1 MLPQALNFL
10 SLQWKWLR
18 VNAAKWACRM
28 LIINAD
34 DWGCD
39 AHTTSAVLAC
49 VERGSISSVS
59 AMVFM
64 EDSERAAAVA
74 RDRGI
79 DAGLHLNLDT
89 PFSKVPVASN
99 LLEHQARLAGF
110 LQNPFSR
117 PFFHPGLVRSFEYV
131 VSSQLAEYD
140 RLYGAPPRRIDGHHH
155 LHLAANVL
163 FSELL
168 PVGTVLRPHFS
179 WEPGEKRI
187 RNSVFR
193 YYTKLILPRS
203 HRTVDGLFALPP
215 LEPKRLLQIF
225 SRSREIAIEVETHPT
240 NRVEFEFLTGGA
252 LFRLLGD
259 IPLSRHHLSTPA

>member
-1 MLPQALNFL
+1 
-10 SLQWKWLR
+10 
-18 VNAAKWACRM
+18 M

-39 AHTTSAVLAC
+39 AYTTNRVLAC

-74 RDRGI
+74 RERGI

-89 PFSKVPVASN
+89 PFSKGLVSSS
-99 LLEHQARLAGF
+99 LLEHQSRVARF

-117 PFFHPGLVRSFEYV
+117 PFFHPGLVRSFEHL
-131 VSSQLAEYD
+131 VSSQLDEYE

-155 LHLAANVL
+155 MHLAANVL
-163 FSELL
+163 FGGLIPL
-168 PVGTVLRPHFS
+168 GTVLRPHFS
-179 WEPGEKRI
+179 REPGEKPI
-187 RNSVFR
+187 RNSIFR
-193 YYTKLILPRS
+193 CYSKLILARS

-215 LEPKRLLQIF
+215 LEPKRLLPIF
-225 SRSREIAIEVETHPT
+225 SRSREITIEVEAHPADP
-240 NRVEFEFLTGGA
+240 VEFEFLTGGG

-259 IPLSRHHLSTPA
+259 IPLSQHHLPAHA

>member
-1 MLPQALNFL
+1 
-10 SLQWKWLR
+10 
-18 VNAAKWACRM
+18 M

-34 DWGCD
+34 DWGYD
-39 AHTTSAVLAC
+39 AHTAKRILTC
-49 VERGSISSVS
+49 VDRGSISSVS

-74 RDRGI
+74 RDRRM

-89 PFSKVPVASN
+89 PFTKVPIASN
-99 LLEHQARLAGF
+99 LVEHQVRLARF
-110 LQNPFSR
+110 FHSPFSR

-163 FSELL
+163 LGGLFPLD
-168 PVGTVLRPHFS
+168 TILRPHFS
-179 WEPGEKRI
+179 REPGEKGI
-187 RNSVFR
+187 RNSLFR
-193 YYTKLILPRS
+193 CYTKLLLERS
-203 HRTVDGLFALPP
+203 HRTVDCLFALQP
-215 LEPKRLLQIF
+215 LEPKRLLKIF
-225 SRSREIAIEVETHPT
+225 SRSRESTIEVETHPT
-240 NRVEFEFLTGGA
+240 NPVEFEFLTCGA

-259 IPLSRHHLSTPA
+259 IPLSCHHLPISV

>member
-1 MLPQALNFL
+1 
-10 SLQWKWLR
+10 LR
-18 VNAAKWACRM
+18 VNEGKWACRM

-34 DWGCD
+34 DWGYD
-39 AHTTSAVLAC
+39 AHTTRRVLAC

-89 PFSKVPVASN
+89 PFTKVPITSKLVE
-99 LLEHQARLAGF
+99 LQARLARF
-110 LQNPFSR
+110 LHSPFSR

-131 VSSQLAEYD
+131 VSSQLAEYH

-163 FSELL
+163 FSGLL
-168 PVGTVLRPHFS
+168 PLGTILRPHFS
-179 WEPGEKRI
+179 REPGEKRI
-187 RNSVFR
+187 RNSIFR
-193 YYTKLILPRS
+193 YYAKLMVERS
-203 HRTVDGLFALPP
+203 HRTVDCLFALPP
-215 LEPKRLLQIF
+215 LEPKRLLHIF
-225 SRSREIAIEVETHPT
+225 SRSREITIEVETHPT
-240 NRVEFEFLTGGA
+240 NPVEFEFLTGGA

-259 IPLSRHHLSTPA
+259 IPLSRHHLPILA

>member
-1 MLPQALNFL
+1 
-10 SLQWKWLR
+10 
-18 VNAAKWACRM
+18 M

-34 DWGCD
+34 DWGYD
-39 AHTTSAVLAC
+39 AHTTRRVLTC
-49 VERGSISSVS
+49 VEGGSISSVS

-89 PFSKVPVASN
+89 PFSKVPITSN
-99 LLEHQARLAGF
+99 LVEHQARLARF
-110 LQNPFSR
+110 LHSPFSR

-140 RLYGAPPRRIDGHHH
+140 RLYGTPPRRIDGHHH

-163 FSELL
+163 FGGLL
-168 PVGTVLRPHFS
+168 PLGTILRPHFS
-179 WEPGEKRI
+179 REPGEKRI
-187 RNSVFR
+187 RNSLFR
-193 YYTKLILPRS
+193 CYTKLMLERS
-203 HRTVDGLFALPP
+203 HRTVDCLFALPP
-215 LEPKRLLQIF
+215 LEPKRLLKIF
-225 SRSREIAIEVETHPT
+225 SKSREITIEVETHPT
-240 NRVEFEFLTGGA
+240 NPVEFEFLTGGA

-259 IPLSRHHLSTPA
+259 IPLSRHHLPIPA

>member
-1 MLPQALNFL
+1 
-10 SLQWKWLR
+10 
-18 VNAAKWACRM
+18 M

-34 DWGCD
+34 DWGYD
-39 AHTTSAVLAC
+39 AHTTRRALTC

-74 RDRGI
+74 RDHGI

-89 PFSKVPVASN
+89 PFTKVPINSN
-99 LLEHQARLAGF
+99 LVEHQARLARF
-110 LQNPFSR
+110 LHNPFSR
-117 PFFHPGLVRSFEYV
+117 PFFHPGLVRAFEYV

-140 RLYGAPPRRIDGHHH
+140 RLYGTAPRRIDGHHH
-155 LHLAANVL
+155 MHLAANVL
-163 FSELL
+163 FGGLL
-168 PVGTVLRPHFS
+168 PLGTVLRPHFS
-179 WEPGEKRI
+179 REPGEKRI
-187 RNSVFR
+187 RNSIFR
-193 YYTKLILPRS
+193 CYTKLILPRS

-225 SRSREIAIEVETHPT
+225 SRSREITVEVEAHPA
-240 NRVEFEFLTGGA
+240 NPVEFEFLTGGA

-259 IPLSRHHLSTPA
+259 IPLSRHHLPIPA

>member
-1 MLPQALNFL
+1 
-10 SLQWKWLR
+10 
-18 VNAAKWACRM
+18 M

-34 DWGCD
+34 DWGYD
-39 AHTTSAVLAC
+39 THTTNRILAC

-64 EDSERAAAVA
+64 EDSERAAAQA

-89 PFSKVPVASN
+89 AFTKVRNASKLV
-99 LLEHQARLAGF
+99 EHQARLARF
-110 LQNPFSR
+110 LHNPFSR

-131 VSSQLAEYD
+131 VSSQLAEFD

-163 FSELL
+163 FGGQL
-168 PVGTVLRPHFS
+168 PLATILRPHFS

-187 RNSVFR
+187 RNSIFR
-193 YYTKLILPRS
+193 CYAKLMLARS

-215 LEPKRLLQIF
+215 LEPKRLLNIF
-225 SRSREIAIEVETHPT
+225 SKSRQIDIEVETHPA
-240 NRVEFEFLTGGA
+240 NPLEFEFLNGGA

-259 IPLSRHHLSTPA
+259 IPLSRHHLPSPA

>member
-1 MLPQALNFL
+1 
-10 SLQWKWLR
+10 
-18 VNAAKWACRM
+18 M

-34 DWGCD
+34 DWGYD
-39 AHTTSAVLAC
+39 AHTTGRVLTC
-49 VERGSISSVS
+49 VEAGSVSSVS

-74 RDRGI
+74 QDRGI

-110 LQNPFSR
+110 LDSPFSR

-140 RLYGAPPRRIDGHHH
+140 RLYGAPPLRIDGHHH
-155 LHLAANVL
+155 MHLAANVL
-163 FSELL
+163 FGGLL
-168 PVGTVLRPHFS
+168 PLGTILRPHFS
-179 WEPGEKRI
+179 REPGEKRI
-187 RNSVFR
+187 RNSIFR
-193 YYTKLILPRS
+193 YYAKLMLKKS
-203 HRTVDGLFALPP
+203 HRTVDCLFALPP

-225 SRSREIAIEVETHPT
+225 FRSREITIEVETHPT
-240 NRVEFEFLTGGA
+240 NPAEFKFLTDGG
-252 LFRLLGD
+252 LFQLLGD
-259 IPLSRHHLSTPA
+259 IPLSRHHLPIPA

>member
-1 MLPQALNFL
+1 
-10 SLQWKWLR
+10 
-18 VNAAKWACRM
+18 M

-34 DWGCD
+34 DWGYD
-39 AHTTSAVLAC
+39 AHTTGRALTC

-74 RDRGI
+74 RDQGI

-89 PFSKVPVASN
+89 PFSKVPTTSN
-99 LLEHQARLAGF
+99 LAEHQARLARF
-110 LQNPFSR
+110 LHSPFSR

-131 VSSQLAEYD
+131 VSSQLAEYE
-140 RLYGAPPRRIDGHHH
+140 RLYGTPPRRIDGHHH

-163 FSELL
+163 FGGLL
-168 PVGTVLRPHFS
+168 PRGTILRPHFS
-179 WEPGEKRI
+179 REPGEKRI
-187 RNSVFR
+187 RNSIFR
-193 YYTKLILPRS
+193 YYTKLIPQRS
-203 HRTVDGLFALPP
+203 HRTVDCLFALPP

-225 SRSREIAIEVETHPT
+225 SRSREITIEVETHPT
-240 NRVEFEFLTGGA
+240 NPVEFEFLTGGA

-259 IPLSRHHLSTPA
+259 IPLSCHHLPLPA

>member
-1 MLPQALNFL
+1 
-10 SLQWKWLR
+10 
-18 VNAAKWACRM
+18 M

-39 AHTTSAVLAC
+39 AHTTNRVLAC
-49 VERGSISSVS
+49 VESGSISSVS

-89 PFSKVPVASN
+89 AFTKAPIAGKLV
-99 LLEHQARLAGF
+99 EHQDRLARF
-110 LQNPFSR
+110 LRHPFSR

-155 LHLAANVL
+155 LHLAANVF
-163 FSELL
+163 FSGQL
-168 PVGTVLRPHFS
+168 PLDAVLRPHFS

-187 RNSVFR
+187 RNSMFR
-193 YYTKLILPRS
+193 CYAKLMLARS
-203 HRTVDGLFALPP
+203 HRTVHELFALPP
-215 LEPKRLLQIF
+215 LEPKRLLNIF
-225 SRSREIAIEVETHPT
+225 NKSREIDIEVETHPT
-240 NRVEFEFLTGGA
+240 NPAEFEFLTSGA

-259 IPLSRHHLSTPA
+259 IPLSRHHLTAAL

>member
-1 MLPQALNFL
+1 
-10 SLQWKWLR
+10 
-18 VNAAKWACRM
+18 M

-34 DWGCD
+34 DWGYD
-39 AHTTSAVLAC
+39 AYTTRQVLTC

-74 RDRGI
+74 RDCGI

-89 PFSKVPVASN
+89 PFSKVPVSSS
-99 LLEHQARLAGF
+99 LLEHQARLARF
-110 LQNPFSR
+110 LRNPFSR
-117 PFFHPGLVRSFEYV
+117 PVFHPGLVRSFEYL
-131 VSSQLAEYD
+131 VSSQLDEYD
-140 RLYGAPPRRIDGHHH
+140 RLYGTAPRRIDGHHH
-155 LHLAANVL
+155 MHLAANVL
-163 FSELL
+163 FSRLL
-168 PVGTVLRPHFS
+168 PLDTVLRPHFS
-179 WEPGEKRI
+179 RQPGEKRI

-193 YYTKLILPRS
+193 CYSKLMLARG

-225 SRSREIAIEVETHPT
+225 SRSREITIEVEAHPADP
-240 NRVEFEFLTGGA
+240 VEFEFLTGGA

-259 IPLSRHHLSTPA
+259 IPLSRHHLPIPA

>member
-1 MLPQALNFL
+1 
-10 SLQWKWLR
+10 
-18 VNAAKWACRM
+18 M

-39 AHTTSAVLAC
+39 AYTTGRVLTC
-49 VERGSISSVS
+49 VEHGAISSVS

-89 PFSKVPVASN
+89 PFSKVPVTSK
-99 LLEHQARLAGF
+99 LLKHQASVAGF
-110 LQNPFSR
+110 LHNPFSR

-131 VSSQLAEYD
+131 VSSQLDEYD
-140 RLYGAPPRRIDGHHH
+140 RLYGTPPRRIDGHHH

-163 FSELL
+163 FSGLL
-168 PVGTVLRPHFS
+168 PLGTVLRPHFS
-179 WEPGEKRI
+179 REPGEKRI
-187 RNSVFR
+187 RNSIFR
-193 YYTKLILPRS
+193 CYTKLTLARS
-203 HRTVDGLFALPP
+203 YPTVDGLFALPP
-215 LEPKRLLQIF
+215 LEPKRLLPIF
-225 SRSREIAIEVETHPT
+225 CRSREITVEVEAHPA
-240 NRVEFEFLTGGA
+240 NAAEFEFLTGGT

-259 IPLSRHHLSTPA
+259 IPLARHHLHHTRLIHQKVSR

>member
-1 MLPQALNFL
+1 
-10 SLQWKWLR
+10 
-18 VNAAKWACRM
+18 M

-39 AHTTSAVLAC
+39 AHTTRTALTC

-89 PFSKVPVASN
+89 PFSKVPINSN
-99 LLEHQARLAGF
+99 LVEHQGRLARF
-110 LQNPFSR
+110 LHSPFSR

-131 VSSQLAEYD
+131 VSSQLAEYE
-140 RLYGAPPRRIDGHHH
+140 RLYSASPRRIDGHHH

-163 FSELL
+163 FGGLL
-168 PVGTVLRPHFS
+168 PLGTILRPHFS
-179 WEPGEKRI
+179 REPGEKRI
-187 RNSVFR
+187 RNSIFR
-193 YYTKLILPRS
+193 CYTKLILPRS

-225 SRSREIAIEVETHPT
+225 SRSRGITIEVETHPT
-240 NRVEFEFLTGGA
+240 NPVEFEFLTGGA

-259 IPLSRHHLSTPA
+259 IPLSRHHLPTPA

>member
-1 MLPQALNFL
+1 
-10 SLQWKWLR
+10 
-18 VNAAKWACRM
+18 M

-34 DWGCD
+34 DWGYD
-39 AHTTSAVLAC
+39 AHTTSRVLTC

-64 EDSERAAAVA
+64 EDSERAAAMA

-89 PFSKVPVASN
+89 PFSKVPIKRN
-99 LLEHQARLAGF
+99 LVEHQARLARF
-110 LQNPFSR
+110 LHNPFSR

-140 RLYGAPPRRIDGHHH
+140 RLYGTPPRRIDGHHH

-163 FSELL
+163 FGGLL
-168 PVGTVLRPHFS
+168 PPGTVLRPHFARQ
-179 WEPGEKRI
+179 PGEKRI
-187 RNSVFR
+187 RNSFFR
-193 YYTKLILPRS
+193 YYTKLIPEKD
-203 HRTVDGLFALPP
+203 HRTVDCLFALPP

-225 SRSREIAIEVETHPT
+225 YRSREITIEVETHPI
-240 NRVEFEFLTGGA
+240 NPVEFEFLTGGA

-259 IPLSRHHLSTPA
+259 IPLSRHHLPIPA